1 MARGGVAV
9 VAAAVVAC
17 ASAVPPPGGPPR
29 KDPPELIEVLPESN
43 SVNVRTSRV
52 VFRFDEVVSERP
64 VSGAEDLSGEFLISP
79 RKGTPE
85 VAWHRDHYSVSPPGG
100 FRPNTAY
107 TVTMLPGVADLHGNV
122 QKHGATVTFST
133 GPTIPP
139 TVVRGRV
146 FDWLEG
152 RVAPNAFIDAFQQPI
167 PPKAK
172 DTVDYVTVADST
184 GAFVLRHLP
193 PGQYTVRGYVDA
205 NNNRRLDPNEIWDS
219 ASVTLVDS
227 ARVELLAF
235 LHDTVGPYA
244 RDIVVRDSVTLRL
257 TFDQGIEPNQPLTAA
272 LFTITAKDSSTV
284 PIKVVESAAEYDSA
298 EIAAQRQR
306 ADSVVRADSLRRVD
320 SGLATRDTTA
330 ARRRRE
336 LRQAQRD
343 SAARAKLLRPSLP
356 SPVHEVVLVL
366 GTPLQPGATYR
377 LHIEGLR
384 GILGATRPST
394 RSFSVPK
401 ILSDSARRADS
412 LRRRGPPGVA
422 PPPSPPPPPPPP
434 PPSGTPSP
442 APTST
447 PREATPG

>member
-1 MARGGVAV
+1 V
-9 VAAAVVAC
+9 
-17 ASAVPPPGGPPR
+17 
-29 KDPPELIEVLPESN
+29 IPESN

-64 VSGAEDLSGEFLISP
+64 TGGGQDLSAQFLISP
-79 RKGTPE
+79 RTGAPS
-85 VAWHRDHYSVSPPGG
+85 VAWHRDHYSVSPHGG
-100 FRPNTAY
+100 FRPNTVY
-107 TVTMLPGVADLHGNV
+107 TVTMLPGISDLRGNV
-122 QKHGATVTFST
+122 LKRGATLTFST

-139 TVVRGRV
+139 TAIRGRI

-152 RVAPNAFIDAFQQPI
+152 RVAANAFIDAFQQPI

-172 DTVDYVTVADST
+172 DTVDYVTEADST
-184 GAFVLRHLP
+184 GAFALNHLP

-235 LHDTVGPYA
+235 VHDTVGPRI
-244 RDIVVRDSVTLRL
+244 RDILVRDSVTVRV
-257 TFDQGIEPNQPLTAA
+257 TFDQGIEPNQPLSAA

-284 PIKVVESAAEYDSA
+284 PITLVKSAAEYDSA
-298 EIAAQRQR
+298 QTATERER
-306 ADSVVRADSLRRVD
+306 ADSIVRADSLRRVD

-356 SPVHEVVLVL
+356 SPVHEIVL
-366 GTPLQPGATYR
+366 GLGAPLKPGATYR
-377 LHIEGLR
+377 LHVEGLR

-394 RSFSVPK
+394 RSFSAPK
-401 ILSDSARRADS
+401 ALSDSTRADS
-412 LRRRGPPGVA
+412 LRRRGPAGA
-422 PPPSPPPPPPPP
+422 P
-434 PPSGTPSP
+434 PPSGTP
-442 APTST
+442 PTVPPESK
-447 PREATPG
+447 PR

>member
-1 MARGGVAV
+1 VRSLRASRLAVRWGVAI
-9 VAAAVVAC
+9 ASAAVVAC

-29 KDPPELIEVLPESN
+29 KDPPELIEVVPESN

-64 VSGAEDLSGEFLISP
+64 ASGAEDLSGDFLISP
-79 RKGTPE
+79 RKGNPE
-85 VAWHRDHYSVSPPGG
+85 VSWHRDHYSVSPPGG
-100 FRPNTAY
+100 FRPNTVY

-139 TVVRGRV
+139 TIVRGRV

-152 RVAPNAFIDAFQQPI
+152 RVAANAFIDAFQQPI
-167 PPKAK
+167 PQKAK

-219 ASVTLVDS
+219 ARVTLVDS

-235 LHDTVGPYA
+235 VHDTVGP
-244 RDIVVRDSVTLRL
+244 RVREIVVRDSVTVRVTL
-257 TFDQGIEPNQPLTAA
+257 DQGIEPNQPLTAA

-284 PIKVVESAAEYDSA
+284 PIKVVESAEQYDSA
-298 EIAAQRQR
+298 EVAAQRQR

-343 SAARAKLLRPSLP
+343 SAARAKLLHPSLP

-366 GTPLQPGATYR
+366 GSPLQPGATYR
-377 LHIEGLR
+377 LHLEGLR

-401 ILSDSARRADS
+401 VVSDSARARADS
-412 LRRRGPPGVA
+412 LRKRSPPGVA
-422 PPPSPPPPPPPP
+422 PP
-434 PPSGTPSP
+434 SGTPP
-442 APTST
+442 AAP
-447 PREATPG
+447 PG